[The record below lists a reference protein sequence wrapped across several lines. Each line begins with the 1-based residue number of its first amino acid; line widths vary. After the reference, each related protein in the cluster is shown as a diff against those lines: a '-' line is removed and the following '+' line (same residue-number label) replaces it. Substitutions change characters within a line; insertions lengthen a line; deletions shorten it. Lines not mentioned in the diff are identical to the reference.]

1 MPLPGELQAPMAAQ
15 DNSKQPKRT
24 SKLLASRPHVVD
36 SSGADLEVIDGYLQQ
51 LLPALAG
58 ALDGA
63 ADPDDAQTGLTN
75 LGLDR
80 AALLARSVPQHSIN
94 ALYRSMAAH
103 ADAFKKLVA
112 GEVQQLKQLLSQQ
125 AGPQLQSTIQLLDG
139 PIASTAAQQTLT
151 SGRAH
156 AMKQSL
162 QQQQEKQQRALTAT
176 AAESITAAGYGS
188 AAARGLGPSADDL
201 VKDYAD
207 AYASMKE
214 TMEVRLRHEQ
224 RRGDFLQNKLQQT
237 ESSLRDTTAQ
247 LESANRR
254 VAEQRSELAQL
265 ADQIAGLQ
273 SDLASSHAAHLA
285 LQQHHKETMEQAAT
299 ERQQMEEL
307 HRKTVETLQADLTKA
322 GGAAAALAESSRQVE
337 ALRLLY
343 NEELSRASR
352 LAVELSRATAAADRA
367 AAEEDNWRRQ
377 LTKSDDRADNAEGMA
392 EAMKATVKQL
402 EEELQQE
409 RARLE
414 AKKDEAAKLRL
425 MLERS
430 RLAAVQHRAEAQS
443 TVLGLASKVQEQ
455 SDELSAKQSSLHSTE
470 DNLKLRVMEVE
481 GANAQLQASRT
492 HLKQLMSDLETEQ
505 EKSTNLGNA
514 LAELKQQSDELV
526 AAKEIAEGRLRT
538 VQVQLSKANDSSAM
552 MSEQLNELRATVEE
566 RTAELNELQD
576 SLHTERAAHAALQE
590 QADRLKTQVT
600 ELQLIEQQYGQLR
613 YQHAEATAKLE
624 RLEQEHVDL
633 TAKARQLELTT
644 EELHSLQSDHNS
656 LKSRLSSVEQKLQ
669 VTSSNLGEVED
680 TRHRSEAQVVLLQDK
695 LEHADVE
702 HQRLA
707 REVSVLCSCSCS
719 CQGDGRIL
727 LSWPALP

>member
-1 MPLPGELQAPMAAQ
+1 M
-15 DNSKQPKRT
+15 
-24 SKLLASRPHVVD
+24 
-36 SSGADLEVIDGYLQQ
+36 
-51 LLPALAG
+51 
-58 ALDGA
+58 
-63 ADPDDAQTGLTN
+63 
-75 LGLDR
+75 
-80 AALLARSVPQHSIN
+80 
-94 ALYRSMAAH
+94 
-103 ADAFKKLVA
+103 
-112 GEVQQLKQLLSQQ
+112 
-125 AGPQLQSTIQLLDG
+125 
-139 PIASTAAQQTLT
+139 
-151 SGRAH
+151 
-156 AMKQSL
+156 
-162 QQQQEKQQRALTAT
+162 RAL
-176 AAESITAAGYGS
+176 
-188 AAARGLGPSADDL
+188 
-201 VKDYAD
+201 
-207 AYASMKE
+207 
-214 TMEVRLRHEQ
+214 Q
-224 RRGDFLQNKLQQT
+224 
-237 ESSLRDTTAQ
+237 
-247 LESANRR
+247 
-254 VAEQRSELAQL
+254 
-265 ADQIAGLQ
+265 
-273 SDLASSHAAHLA
+273 
-285 LQQHHKETMEQAAT
+285 
-299 ERQQMEEL
+299 
-307 HRKTVETLQADLTKA
+307 DLTKA